1 MNMMDR
7 AGGPYHLFP
16 ASRICTQEQGA
27 DPILLIM
34 ERESAVLHH
43 RKRRFVLTL
52 IPIRVIRSKKT
63 SYDTIC
69 FQFLVSRQKVSM
81 GIPGHPGCQAR
92 VHFPVRVR
100 FAVKIPVL
108 CTQTSHQR
116 HISSCASAPCG
127 QPVRA
132 DVPFLCIGLYETHSP
147 LNIPDRFRKTG
158 FACKPVIQPNH
169 CKSPIQPC
177 KHWLYHLLL
186 AFIAGHIPAAVDT
199 DDGRE
204 RPLSPRQEY
213 IQLLRR

>member
-7 AGGPYHLFP
+7 AGNPYHLFP

-63 SYDTIC
+63 PYDTIC
-69 FQFLVSRQKVSM
+69 FQFLVSRQKVSL

-108 CTQTSHQR
+108 CAQASHQG
-116 HISSCASAPCG
+116 HISSCAPAPCS
-127 QPVRA
+127 QPVRT
-132 DVPFLCIGLYETHSP
+132 DVPFLCIGLYEAYGP
-147 LNIPDRFRKTG
+147 FNIPDRFRKPNLP
-158 FACKPVIQPNH
+158 CKPVIQPNH
-169 CKSPIQPC
+169 CKPPLKSC
-177 KHWLYHLLL
+177 KHRFYHLLL
-186 AFIAGHIPAAVDT
+186 ALVAGHIPAAMDA

-204 RPLSPRQEY
+204 RPLSLRQEH
-213 IQLLRR
+213 IQLLGR